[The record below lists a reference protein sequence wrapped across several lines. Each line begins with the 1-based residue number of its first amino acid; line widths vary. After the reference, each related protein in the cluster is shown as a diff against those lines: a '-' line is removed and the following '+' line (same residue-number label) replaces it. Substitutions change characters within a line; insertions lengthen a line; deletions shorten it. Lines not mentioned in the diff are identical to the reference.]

1 LTEWTWSSVPS
12 DFFDTSARW
21 GMKGL
26 RSLTM
31 IKDRMNACMSLMS
44 TLLVAAV
51 VVTGL
56 ASLSAQNLSGNF
68 GAHQFKED
76 HSVAIQKL
84 MFRG

>member
-1 LTEWTWSSVPS
+1 
-12 DFFDTSARW
+12 
-21 GMKGL
+21 L
-26 RSLTM
+26 RSQAM
-31 IKDRMNACMSLMS
+31 MKDRINACTSLMS
-44 TLLVAAV
+44 SLLVAAV

-76 HSVAIQKL
+76 HSNAIQKL